1 VAVPHVGVGIY
12 VRTVRYREVS
22 GMSAEMVS
30 TTARVA
36 HVMTTRLVT
45 VRPDESLVSAWEL
58 MARGD
63 IHHLP
68 VVVDGRCLAV
78 IDDRIV
84 AGALA
89 NPLARPRRCVADVM
103 PARVHCVVAGTSVRR
118 VAEMMRDERAT
129 AVPVVDEHMR
139 LLGLVTDRDV
149 VAAVA
154 DEIV

>member
-1 VAVPHVGVGIY
+1 MTAETVSATACVADVMS
-12 VRTVRYREVS
+12 VRL
-22 GMSAEMVS
+22 
-30 TTARVA
+30 
-36 HVMTTRLVT
+36 MTI
-45 VRPDESLVSAWEL
+45 RPDDSLLSAWEL

-78 IDDRIV
+78 LDDRIV

-103 PARVHCVVAGTSVRR
+103 PARVHCVVADTSVRR
-118 VAEMMRDERAT
+118 VAELMRIERAT
-129 AVPVVDEHMR
+129 AVPVVDEHMK
-139 LLGLVTDRDV
+139 LLGLVTDRDI

-154 DEIV
+154 DGIV